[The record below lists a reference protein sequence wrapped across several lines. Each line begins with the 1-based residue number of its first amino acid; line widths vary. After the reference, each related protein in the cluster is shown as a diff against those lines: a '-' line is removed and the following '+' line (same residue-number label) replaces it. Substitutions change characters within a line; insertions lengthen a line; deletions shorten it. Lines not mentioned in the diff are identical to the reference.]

1 MIKDK
6 RLIVI
11 ATLIALGGCATRPG
25 EFDARLASQPAENET
40 YLRDFA
46 TCRLLV
52 RGNFRNNTAQQTAT
66 AVAALPTA
74 FIGSIFV
81 AKAIRSDREKRLK
94 AQMTECL
101 GKYGYSVV
109 GWERAGKK
117 NRSKTPTPPVAIA
130 QTEQASVQSQTI
142 KESDQ

>member
-6 RLIVI
+6 RLILI
-11 ATLIALGGCATRPG
+11 ATFIALGGCATRPG
-25 EFDARLASQPAENET
+25 EFDARLASPPVENET

-46 TCRLLV
+46 TCRLFA
-52 RGNFRNNTAQQTAT
+52 RSNFRKNTAQQTAT
-66 AVAALPTA
+66 AVVALPAT
-74 FIGSIFV
+74 FVGSIFV

-109 GWERAGKK
+109 DWERAGKK
-117 NRSKTPTPPVAIA
+117 NRSKTPPPPVAIA
-130 QTEQASVQSQTI
+130 QTVKEESQ
-142 KESDQ
+142 

>member
-1 MIKDK
+1 MLKDK
-6 RLIVI
+6 RLILI

-25 EFDARLASQPAENET
+25 EFDARLASPPAENET

-52 RGNFRNNTAQQTAT
+52 RSNFRKNTGQQAAT
-66 AVAALPTA
+66 ALIGYPTVFVGGFIAAKMIKT
-74 FIGSIFV
+74 
-81 AKAIRSDREKRLK
+81 DREKRQN

-117 NRSKTPTPPVAIA
+117 NRSTTPAPPVAIA

>member
-1 MIKDK
+1 MVKNK
-6 RLIVI
+6 RLILI
-11 ATLIALGGCATRPG
+11 ATLIALGGCTTRPG
-25 EFDARLASQPAENET
+25 EFDARLASPPADSET

-52 RGNFRNNTAQQTAT
+52 RSNFRNNTAQQTAT
-66 AVAALPTA
+66 VLAAYPTA
-74 FIGSIFV
+74 LVGGFLV

-101 GKYGYSVV
+101 GKYGYSVA

-117 NRSKTPTPPVAIA
+117 NRDMTPEPPVAIA
-130 QTEQASVQSQTI
+130 QTVEGANQ
-142 KESDQ
+142 

>member
-1 MIKDK
+1 MVKNK
-6 RLIVI
+6 RLILI
-11 ATLIALGGCATRPG
+11 ATLIALGGCTTRPG
-25 EFDARLASQPAENET
+25 EFDARLASPPADSET

-52 RGNFRNNTAQQTAT
+52 RSNFRNNTAQQTAT
-66 AVAALPTA
+66 VLAAYPTA
-74 FIGSIFV
+74 LVGGFLV

-101 GKYGYSVV
+101 GKYGYSIA

-117 NRSKTPTPPVAIA
+117 NRGMTPEPPVAIA
-130 QTEQASVQSQTI
+130 QTVEGENQ
-142 KESDQ
+142 

>member
-1 MIKDK
+1 MITDK
-6 RLIVI
+6 RLILI
-11 ATLIALGGCATRPG
+11 ATLIALGGCTTRPG
-25 EFDARLASQPAENET
+25 EFDARLASPPADSET

-52 RGNFRNNTAQQTAT
+52 RSNFRNNTAQQTAT
-66 AVAALPTA
+66 AVAAYPTA
-74 FIGSIFV
+74 LVGGFLV

-101 GKYGYSVV
+101 GKYGYSVA

-117 NRSKTPTPPVAIA
+117 NRGMTPAQSVAIA
-130 QTEQASVQSQTI
+130 QTV
-142 KESDQ
+142 KEANQ